1 MLIRRREKTMIQ
13 LYWKNATSDV
23 IGVEH
28 GISPVEMA
36 SVMEKVAVAH
46 RTVVGQWDSGRLG
59 YANLP
64 TRRDYRDEVMTLASR
79 YHGRITDLVV
89 LGIGGSALG
98 NIALQTALNPVT
110 YNLLSDAKR
119 PGPRLFVLDNAD
131 PALIGDTLALLGRRL
146 KKTLFNVIS
155 KSGGTAETASAFMV
169 VREMLRNRLGESFAE
184 HIVATTDTDAGVL
197 HDIAADDGY
206 ATLPVPGD
214 VGGRFSVLSPVGL
227 FSAAMCGIDID
238 ALLAGAADMATKI
251 KSAQPADN
259 PACVLAAIKY
269 LMYAEKGKGIHVM
282 MPYSNRLA
290 GLADW
295 YRQLWAES
303 LGKRNSR
310 AGGEVFVGP
319 TPVKALGATDQHSQ
333 IQLYREGPNDKL
345 VVFLE
350 AVRHPRDVRI
360 PDVFSQIDKLAY
372 LPKIKISKLLN
383 AEKQATEYAL
393 ARSHRPSVTI
403 RFDAISPEAVG
414 AFIFL
419 YEFVTSLAGEML
431 DINAYD
437 QPAVELG
444 KKAAFAMLAGDD
456 SGPMAD
462 EIRKF
467 AKVDRR
473 YMV

>member
-1 MLIRRREKTMIQ
+1 MIQ

-23 IGVEH
+23 VGPEH
-28 GISPVEMA
+28 GISPSELVP
-36 SVMEKVAVAH
+36 VMEKVAAAH
-46 RTVVGQWDSGRLG
+46 RAVVAQWESGRLG

-64 TRRDYRDEVMTLASR
+64 GRRDYRDSVMELAGR
-79 YHGRITDLVV
+79 YRGKVTDLVV

-98 NIALQTALNPVT
+98 NIALQQALNPST

-131 PALIGDTLALLGRRL
+131 PALIGDTLGLLGRRL
-146 KKTLFNVIS
+146 KSTLFNVIS

-169 VREMLRNRLGESFAE
+169 VREMLRKRLGDGFAD
-184 HIVATTDTDAGVL
+184 HIVATTDTESGIL
-197 HDIAADDGY
+197 HDIAAADGY
-206 ATLPVPGD
+206 ATLAVPGD

-238 ALLAGAADMATKI
+238 ALLAGAAAMAGKI
-251 KSAQPADN
+251 KSAPAPAN
-259 PACVLAAIKY
+259 PACILAAVKY
-269 LMYAEKGKGIHVM
+269 LMYAEKGKHIHVM
-282 MPYSNRLA
+282 LPYSNRLA
-290 GLADW
+290 SLADW
-295 YRQLWAES
+295 NKQLWAES
-303 LGKRNSR
+303 LGKENDR
-310 AGGEVFVGP
+310 AGRKVFVGP
-319 TPVKALGATDQHSQ
+319 TPVSALGATDQHSQ

-345 VVFLE
+345 IVFLE
-350 AVRHPRDVRI
+350 VEKHPSEVRI
-360 PDVFSQIDKLAY
+360 PDVFGQVGKLAY
-372 LPKIKISKLLN
+372 LRKVKISKLLN

-393 ARSHRPSVTI
+393 AKSNRPSVTI
-403 RFDAISPEAVG
+403 RFDAITPEAVG

-419 YEFVTSLAGEML
+419 YEFTTSLMGEML

-444 KKAAFAMLAGDD
+444 KKATFALLGKDD
-456 SGPMAD
+456 SDPMGD

-467 AKVDRR
+467 AKVDKQ